1 MAAAEDAL
9 KTQESAMDSAGAG
22 QAKLFESGNSSERN
36 YKSALTKAY
45 QLLSYRSRSEKELRE
60 ALQKSGFEEETV
72 AAVLAE
78 CKRQR
83 YLDDAGFARAF
94 IQNRIRNRPMGRER
108 LALELRQKGIDP
120 ETLQAALDEVFT
132 ADTVVA
138 LADQLAGKQ
147 RKKLTTLPPRKAQQ
161 KLADFLRRRGF
172 DWETIQTTQLWKE
185 LIGRNNDE

>member
-22 QAKLFESGNSSERN
+22 QAELFESGNQTDRD

-45 QLLSYRSRSEKELRE
+45 RLLSYRNRCEKELHE

-83 YLDDAGFARAF
+83 YLDDASFARAF
-94 IQNRIRNRPMGRER
+94 IQSRIRNRPMGRER
-108 LALELRQKGIDP
+108 LALELKQKGIEA
-120 ETLQAALDEVFT
+120 ETLQEALDEVIT
-132 ADTVVA
+132 TDAGVA
-138 LADQLAGKQ
+138 LADQLAEKQ
-147 RKKLTTLPPRKAQQ
+147 RKKLATQPARKAQQ

-172 DWETIQTTQLWKE
+172 DWETIQATQLWKE
-185 LIGRNNDE
+185 LGRGSSDE

>member
-1 MAAAEDAL
+1 
-9 KTQESAMDSAGAG
+9 MDSAGAG
-22 QAKLFESGNSSERN
+22 QAELFEPGDREEQN

-45 QLLSYRSRSEKELRE
+45 RLLSYRSRSEKELHD
-60 ALQKSGFEEETV
+60 ALQKSGFAEETV

-94 IQNRIRNRPMGRER
+94 IQSRIRNRPMGRER
-108 LALELRQKGIDP
+108 LALELKQKGIDA
-120 ETLQAALDEVFT
+120 ETLQAALDEIFT
-132 ADTVVA
+132 ADAVVA

-147 RKKLTTLPPRKAQQ
+147 RKKLATLPPRKALQ

-172 DWETIQTTQLWKE
+172 DWETIQATQLWKE
-185 LIGRNNDE
+185 LIGSNNDE